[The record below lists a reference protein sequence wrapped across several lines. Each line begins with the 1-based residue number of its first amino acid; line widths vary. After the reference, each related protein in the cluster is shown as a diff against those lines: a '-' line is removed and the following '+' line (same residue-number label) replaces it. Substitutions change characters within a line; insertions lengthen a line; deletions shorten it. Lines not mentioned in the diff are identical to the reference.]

1 VAMVCVLLVRDRA
14 LDYGRVMTCGCPPA
28 RSRLVR

>member
-1 VAMVCVLLVRDRA
+1 VLLVRDRT
-14 LDYGRVMTCGCPPA
+14 LDYGRVVTCGCPPA